1 MISIFVGWFGGY
13 TPIEDP
19 QNNKRKEITIEFRL
33 SINDHVSVVIH
44 REREREVGNP
54 LHNCTMIDDHLIY
67 FGFFLY
73 ENFFCRIFGNFNGTH
88 LISIMLI

>member
-33 SINDHVSVVIH
+33 SINDHVSVVIQ
-44 REREREVGNP
+44 REMEREGW
-54 LHNCTMIDDHLIY
+54 
-67 FGFFLY
+67 
-73 ENFFCRIFGNFNGTH
+73 GT
-88 LISIMLI
+88 LT

>member
-33 SINDHVSVVIH
+33 SINDHVSVYDKG
-44 REREREVGNP
+44 REMGNP
-54 LHNCTMIDDHLIY
+54 YIIAP
-67 FGFFLY
+67 
-73 ENFFCRIFGNFNGTH
+73 
-88 LISIMLI
+88 

>member
-1 MISIFVGWFGGY
+1 MISIFVGWVGGY

-33 SINDHVSVVIH
+33 SINDHVSVVIQ

-54 LHNCTMIDDHLIY
+54 YIIAP
-67 FGFFLY
+67 
-73 ENFFCRIFGNFNGTH
+73 
-88 LISIMLI
+88 